1 MSSSKTTIDEMGVDI
16 APNKVGRV
24 NFLIPTASNP
34 DVYKVW
40 NGYYTTILNKTYDAN
55 KEKYDKN
62 HKALNFTLQLYPQEV
77 SVVDII
83 PYVSNIYISNHVPHQ
98 DDILT
103 ARFYPREQTLYSK
116 PTLGFKEFGVSSSTT
131 KHLSEIINA
140 RMEWSGR

>member
-1 MSSSKTTIDEMGVDI
+1 MSSSKTTIDEMGIDI
-16 APNKVGRV
+16 APNKVGNV

-34 DVYKVW
+34 DVYKGW
-40 NGYYTTILNKTYDAN
+40 NSYYTAILNKTYDAN

-77 SVVDII
+77 DVVDII
-83 PYVSNIYISNHVPHQ
+83 PYVSNIYISNHVPHR

-103 ARFYPREQTLYSK
+103 ARFYPREQTLFSKHTLDFKKFMISTSTPAYSGK
-116 PTLGFKEFGVSSSTT
+116 
-131 KHLSEIINA
+131 IINA

>member
-34 DVYKVW
+34 EVYSVW
-40 NGYYTTILNKTYDAN
+40 GGYYTTILNKTYDSN
-55 KEKYDKN
+55 KEKYDKD

-103 ARFYPREQTLYSK
+103 AKFYPRQKILYSK
-116 PTLGFKEFGVSSSTT
+116 PALEFKKFSVSNSTPVRPGKIT
-131 KHLSEIINA
+131 NA